1 MNKRIFALP
10 AAALTA
16 LVLAGCGSDDT
27 PAAAPASATTAAA
40 PSTSA
45 SAGVSAEHNAADIMF
60 AQMMIP
66 HHRQAI
72 DMAKMASTRAS
83 SADVKALA
91 TKIWTAQDPEIQT
104 MSTWLL
110 TWKAA
115 VPTGMPGM
123 DMGDGGMSMP
133 SMPGAMSD
141 ADMKKLESLSGAA
154 FDKEFLTMMTAHHKG
169 AIQMA
174 QEEQKNGKNPEAVA
188 LAGKIVTDQTA
199 EIAEIQKL
207 LNAS

>member
-1 MNKRIFALP
+1 MQKRFLALP

-27 PAAAPASATTAAA
+27 PASAPAAPAAPSA
-40 PSTSA
+40 PSTSSPAGA
-45 SAGVSAEHNAADIMF
+45 STEHNDADVTF
-60 AQMMIP
+60 AQSMIP

-72 DMAKMASTRAS
+72 DMAKMASTRAAS
-83 SADVKALA
+83 TDVKALA
-91 TKIWTAQDPEIQT
+91 TKIAAAQDPEIQT
-104 MSTWLL
+104 MSTWL
-110 TWKAA
+110 TAWNAPM
-115 VPTGMPGM
+115 PTGM
-123 DMGDGGMSMP
+123 DMGDGMSS
-133 SMPGAMSD
+133 SMPGMMSD
-141 ADMKKLESLSGAA
+141 ADMKMLESMSGAA

-188 LAGKIVTDQTA
+188 LAKKIVTDQTA

-207 LNAS
+207 LGAS

>member
-1 MNKRIFALP
+1 MNKRVFALP

-16 LVLAGCGSDDT
+16 LVLAGCGSNDT
-27 PAAAPASATTAAA
+27 PAATPASATAPAASSSPSMSTA
-40 PSTSA
+40 
-45 SAGVSAEHNAADIMF
+45 HNDADVMF

-72 DMAKMASTRAS
+72 DMAKIASTRAS
-83 SADVKALA
+83 SPDVKALA
-91 TKIWTAQDPEIQT
+91 AKIRTAQDPEIQT

-110 TWKAA
+110 AWKAA

-123 DMGDGGMSMP
+123 DHGDGGMSMP
-133 SMPGAMSD
+133 SMPGAMSE

-154 FDKEFLTMMTAHHKG
+154 FDKDFLTMMTAHHRG

-174 QEEQKNGKNPEAVA
+174 QEQQKNGENPEAVA
-188 LAGKIVTDQTA
+188 LAAKIVTDQTA
-199 EIAEIQKL
+199 EVAEIQKL
-207 LNAS
+207 LSAS